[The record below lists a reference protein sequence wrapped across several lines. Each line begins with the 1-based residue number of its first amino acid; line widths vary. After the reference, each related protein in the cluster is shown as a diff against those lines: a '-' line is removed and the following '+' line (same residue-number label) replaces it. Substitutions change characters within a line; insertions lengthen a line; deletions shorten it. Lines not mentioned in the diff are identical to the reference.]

1 MGGHNLEVGRR
12 GESLAAEEYER
23 RGYRVLSRNWR
34 DGRSGELDLVLAR
47 ERDRL
52 LVVCE
57 VKSRSSVRYGL
68 PVEAVDH
75 RKQRRLRQLTHAFL
89 AAHDVRPSSIRFDVA
104 SVLAGEVEI
113 LEAAF

>member
-12 GESLAAEEYER
+12 GDALAAEESER
-23 RGYRVLSRNWR
+23 RGYRVIARNWR

-57 VKSRSSVRYGL
+57 VKSRSSVRFGL
-68 PVEAVDH
+68 PIEAVDH
-75 RKQRRLRQLTHAFL
+75 RKQRRLRRLTRAFL
-89 AAHDVRPSSIRFDVA
+89 AAHEVRAAGIRFDVA

-113 LEAAF
+113 VEAAF